1 MAHVAS
7 QFTYRMAL
15 TVTAALLLA
24 TLARA
29 QAPPSHAERVE
40 ARITELHAKLHI
52 TPAQEDL
59 WQHVTQGMRD
69 NATRMDELTQAR
81 AAKAPTMTAVDALKA
96 YSAIAEAH
104 AEGLKTFIPAFE
116 ALYARMSDAQ
126 KQQAD
131 ALFRRRSHTR
141 AKGH

>member
-1 MAHVAS
+1 MTHVAS

-24 TLARA
+24 TLAHA
-29 QAPPSHAERVE
+29 QAQPSHAQRVE
-40 ARITELHAKLHI
+40 ARISELHAKLHI
-52 TPAQEDL
+52 TSAQEEL
-59 WQHVTQGMRD
+59 WQHVTQVMRD
-69 NATRMDELTQAR
+69 NAMRMDALTQAR

-104 AEGLKTFIPAFE
+104 AEGLQTFLPAFE
-116 ALYARMSDAQ
+116 ALYARLSDAQ
-126 KQQAD
+126 QQQAD
-131 ALFRRRSHTR
+131 ALFRQRSRTR